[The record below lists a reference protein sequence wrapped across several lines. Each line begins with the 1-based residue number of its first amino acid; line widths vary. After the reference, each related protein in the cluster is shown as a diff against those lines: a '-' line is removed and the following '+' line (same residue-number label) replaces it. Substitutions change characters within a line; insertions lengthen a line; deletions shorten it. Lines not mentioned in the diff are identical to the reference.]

1 MTDNTKAGAQSA
13 SLMPP
18 LLFAVALV
26 TSTFVWWTVAL
37 PVLGG
42 NFGSHASHSMPLYVH
57 TIGGTL
63 MLVAGSAAI
72 FIGWTRRGFRFH
84 KLLGYAY
91 LLGGTT
97 ASIAAIGLNA
107 INPHGDVSIAFATS
121 TLAAVWLA
129 AGAMAWRAIR
139 NRRID
144 THREWMVRSYV
155 LTWTFVLCRIVQNP
169 EINLVSGDLT
179 ADVIWTAWV
188 LPLVICEIVLQW
200 RRGSSSARS

>member
-1 MTDNTKAGAQSA
+1 MTNGAKGKRVPV
-13 SLMPP
+13 LPP

-26 TSTFVWWTVAL
+26 TSAFVWWTVAL

-42 NFGSHASHSMPLYVH
+42 NFGSHAAHGAPVYLH
-57 TIGGTL
+57 AIGGTL

-84 KLLGYAY
+84 RWVGYAY
-91 LLGGTT
+91 LLGGAA
-97 ASIAAIGLNA
+97 ASMAAIGLNA
-107 INPHGDVSIAFATS
+107 VNPHGNVSIAFATS

-129 AGAMAWRAIR
+129 VGAMAWRAAR

-144 THREWMVRSYV
+144 SHREWMLRSYV

-169 EINLVSGDLT
+169 ELNLISGDLT
-179 ADVIWTAWV
+179 ADVIWLAWV
-188 LPLVICEIVLQW
+188 APLVVCEIVLQW
-200 RRGSSSARS
+200 HRGSAPARS